1 MCRAAGLCCVALM
14 FGLRMRMRHFKLHLK
29 NKKIDTIEN
38 SVCVSML
45 LCAAHNTVSVADMI
59 RILKGWLLVL
69 NVPIHTALT
78 TNPTTNTLTGILSAA
93 HSIRSNNPLLHHLSL
108 SPLSLTNSLSLSLSL
123 TISPSLSLSHPASL
137 TPSLSPY
144 LSLPLFL
151 PPSLPLSLVPCVTP
165 PPLLIS

>member
-1 MCRAAGLCCVALM
+1 
-14 FGLRMRMRHFKLHLK
+14 
-29 NKKIDTIEN
+29 
-38 SVCVSML
+38 ML

-123 TISPSLSLSHPASL
+123 SLSYYLSLSISLPSCLSHSIPLPLPLSPSLS
-137 TPSLSPY
+137 PSLAPSFSCPLCNPAPFTHQ
-144 LSLPLFL
+144 LSQHGSMFPWE
-151 PPSLPLSLVPCVTP
+151 PTHP
-165 PPLLIS
+165 